1 MSYSRRIPILA
12 ILLLLVLRLSI
23 GWQFL
28 YEGLWKYNTLSSSKP
43 WTAEGYLKAAQG
55 PYRDH
60 FRDMTGDP
68 DDLKWLDYDA
78 VTGRWDAW
86 RDRFVAHYQLDE
98 EQQKKLDELLNGK
111 PEFTADLK
119 LMPPGV
125 EIDDK
130 NTKSDDNLKKVV
142 RYDAKSK
149 QLIVDGKTHLTPRE
163 RSQLKA
169 KAKVIPVKKGEEISK
184 EDKRTN
190 DLVNRYHRAV
200 DDVFKRASKLSYKEK
215 LAASIKGDPTRA
227 GVIREKQKGTVD
239 YKYMGEIDKY
249 RLYLES
255 YEEDL
260 KKADQDFRYVHL
272 AHTKKN
278 EISPLRSELIGPVKA
293 LDDEF
298 KLHARKLLTVVQL
311 ERGPLKPEQTEMHKV
326 NMMTI
331 WALLVLGCLLI
342 SGLGT
347 RLAAIAG
354 AGMLMSFY
362 LVIPPWPGV
371 PQPPSP
377 EHSLFI
383 NKNSIEAVALL
394 VIACFPTGRWFGL
407 DSFVAAIFGRRKKK

>member
-43 WTAEGYLKAAQG
+43 WSAEGYLKAAQG

-68 DDLKWLDYDA
+68 DDLQWLDYDT
-78 VTGRWDAW
+78 VTSRWDSW
-86 RDRFVAHYQLDE
+86 RDRFVKHYQLDE
-98 EQQKKLDELLNGK
+98 DQQKRLEILLNGNSDFRA
-111 PEFTADLK
+111 ELK
-119 LMPPGV
+119 QLPPGV
-125 EIDDK
+125 KIDDK
-130 NTKSDDNLKKVV
+130 NLKDIVK
-142 RYDAKSK
+142 YDAKAK
-149 QLIVDGKTHLTPRE
+149 RLIVDGKAHLTPRE
-163 RSQLKA
+163 YNQLKS
-169 KAKVIPVKKGEEISK
+169 KAKLKNANKGEELSK
-184 EDKRTN
+184 DDKRHN
-190 DLVNRYHRAV
+190 DLVRRYHKAV
-200 DDVFKRASKLSYKEK
+200 DDVFKRASRLSYKEQ

-249 RLYLES
+249 RLFLDA
-255 YEEDL
+255 YEKGIKDAEI
-260 KKADQDFRYVHL
+260 DFRFEHL

-278 EISPLRSELIGPVKA
+278 EIAPLRQQLVGPVKA
-293 LDDEF
+293 LESDL
-298 KLHARKLLTVVQL
+298 KLDARKMLTVVQL
-311 ERGPLKPEQTEMHKV
+311 ERGPLKPENTQMHKV

-331 WALLVLGCLLI
+331 WALLILGCLLI
-342 SGLGT
+342 FGLGT

-362 LVIPPWPGV
+362 LVMPPWPGV
-371 PQPPSP
+371 PEVAGP
-377 EHSLFI
+377 EHSFII

-407 DSFVAAIFGRRKKK
+407 DSFVAAIFRKRKK